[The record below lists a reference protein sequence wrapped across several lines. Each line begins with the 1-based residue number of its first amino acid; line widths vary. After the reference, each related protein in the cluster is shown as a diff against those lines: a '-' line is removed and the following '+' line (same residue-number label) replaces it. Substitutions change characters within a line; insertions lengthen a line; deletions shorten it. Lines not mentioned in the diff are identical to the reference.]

1 MLIRRDSTWQRNM
14 RCNWGFLEPSK
25 QRSSTNLPVLFLTA
39 AVLWQTN
46 VSRKGLRSLQSAQ
59 WRKKWFHQPRY
70 CREIKVLLC
79 STMFCSSL
87 LCYDCYII
95 FCSALICSVFC
106 SALWFVLLCFA
117 LLYSALLC
125 SALICSVLFCS
136 ALWFVLI
143 CSALLYSFLFFSVS
157 VLFSCALFCF
167 LLLCYEMES
176 RGQIIFQLV
185 LSISFLSLSFRSRWS
200 PSSLKLFLFTSTSS
214 FSSSPSLFYFLF
226 FSFPYDISQWTNLQA
241 SYMLTGTMQW
251 CLTLY
256 SL

>member
-1 MLIRRDSTWQRNM
+1 M
-14 RCNWGFLEPSK
+14 
-25 QRSSTNLPVLFLTA
+25 
-39 AVLWQTN
+39 
-46 VSRKGLRSLQSAQ
+46 
-59 WRKKWFHQPRY
+59 
-70 CREIKVLLC
+70 
-79 STMFCSSL
+79 
-87 LCYDCYII
+87 
-95 FCSALICSVFC
+95 FC

-226 FSFPYDISQWTNLQA
+226 FHSRMISASEQICRRLICWQELCSDVSPCTPCRCSTRLKTLKVSSRETPLQLRKHSSCCWVFFSSWCSLDQWGSWRINVFSPGSPL
-241 SYMLTGTMQW
+241 
-251 CLTLY
+251 
-256 SL
+256 